1 MHKTRAQK
9 HSRSVIVRLEFII
22 NYILKQLE
30 EAKKKKHDDKHI
42 KCRQMYAQI
51 TERVAC

>member
-42 KCRQMYAQI
+42 KCRQMYGQI
-51 TERVAC
+51 TDRVAC

>member
-9 HSRSVIVRLEFII
+9 HGRSVIVRLEFII

-42 KCRQMYAQI
+42 KCRQMYGQI

>member
-22 NYILKQLE
+22 SYILKQLE
-30 EAKKKKHDDKHI
+30 EAKKKTHDDKHI
-42 KCRQMYAQI
+42 KCRQMYGQI